1 MPRFVSTFLFLNFL
15 LHQSFFP
22 LTRAGLRTEGE
33 REEEEKMGV
42 KTKAKEEKNSCNW
55 NIFESQGIVVPTHCC
70 ITKVS

>member
-1 MPRFVSTFLFLNFL
+1 MLCLPNVNVSMYLFSFLFLN

-42 KTKAKEEKNSCNW
+42 KTKAKEEKNTCD
-55 NIFESQGIVVPTHCC
+55 
-70 ITKVS
+70 